1 MRRGLLL
8 SMVVLA
14 MASPAGAQSLFATR
28 GLGVPVPPVD
38 ARGRALGGIGV
49 GMFGLN
55 TSLVSP
61 AEVAGIRFRGASAA
75 LQPLSGSTEVAG
87 AEDDLSGTR
96 FPLVRLLF
104 PVGTRSVFSVGYGG
118 VLEQSWA
125 VVSEGF
131 EPVGNDSVATRD
143 LIQSSGGIAQVT
155 AGWAYS
161 VTSNF
166 AVGLF
171 AGVYTGNLDR
181 RITRTFT
188 DSLSGLRPFE
198 TRLRWDYSGPHAAIG
213 LRWDPVTVV
222 RLGGS
227 FTYAGELD
235 VDGVEGLAEDDHADL
250 PFKATGG
257 LSALLSPQ
265 LLLAAGAEY
274 AWGSTGPVFEG
285 AFNASCPP
293 PPGPA
298 CAPLGARR
306 RDGWRF
312 GGGIEYEGIRNDDR
326 IFPIRFGGSYA
337 QLPYFDVGESAASE
351 WAASFGTG
359 FRLVTSEGDL
369 PLAVLDATLERGGRS
384 GLESVRNPDGV
395 SESFWRLT
403 FSLSLFG
410 R

>member
-1 MRRGLLL
+1 MMRRALLL
-8 SMVVLA
+8 SAAVLA
-14 MASPAGAQSLFATR
+14 VASPAGAQSLFATR

-38 ARGRALGGIGV
+38 ARSRALGGIGV
-49 GMFGLN
+49 GLFGLN

-61 AEVAGIRFRGASAA
+61 AEVAGVRFRGASAA
-75 LQPLSGSTEVAG
+75 LQPLSGSAQIAE

-104 PVGTRSVFSVGYGG
+104 PVGSRSVFSVGYGG

-131 EPVGNDSVATRD
+131 ELVGNDSVATRD
-143 LIQSSGGIAQVT
+143 LIQSSGGISQVT

-171 AGVYTGNLDR
+171 AGLYTGNLDR

-198 TRLRWDYSGPHAAIG
+198 TRLRWDYSGPHAAVG
-213 LRWDPVTVV
+213 LRWDPVSIV

-227 FTYAGELD
+227 FNYAGQLD
-235 VDGVEGLAEDDHADL
+235 VSGQEGLAEDDQTEL
-250 PFKATGG
+250 PFRISGG
-257 LSALLSPQ
+257 ASALLGPQ
-265 LLLAAGAEY
+265 LLLAMGTEY
-274 AWGSTGPVFEG
+274 SWRNAGPVFAG
-285 AFNASCPP
+285 A
-293 PPGPA
+293 PA
-298 CAPLGARR
+298 GAQR
-306 RDGWRF
+306 RDTWRF
-312 GGGIEYEGIRNDDR
+312 GGGIEYDGMRNDDR
-326 IFPIRFGGSYA
+326 IFPIRIGGNYS
-337 QLPYFDVGESAASE
+337 QLPYFDTGESAASE
-351 WAASFGTG
+351 WAVSFGTG
-359 FRLVTSEGDL
+359 FRLVTAETEQ

-384 GLESVRNPDGV
+384 GLESTRNPDGV